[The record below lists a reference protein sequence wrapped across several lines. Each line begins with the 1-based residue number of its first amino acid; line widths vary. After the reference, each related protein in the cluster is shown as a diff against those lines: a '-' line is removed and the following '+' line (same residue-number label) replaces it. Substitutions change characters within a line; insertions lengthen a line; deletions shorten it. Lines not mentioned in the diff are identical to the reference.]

1 MTARASVLPAA
12 LLRAGLLAAVMAI
25 VAGIFG
31 MHVMT
36 ADHSSHA
43 AHAGAAVA
51 AGDAAVGHAPAGH
64 TAAEHAAVDHS
75 AGHTAVEHSDAGHAA
90 VLTDAVGAV
99 GAAFTASESCS
110 AGCPDVREGGASCTP
125 LAKTGSLAAVPPPA
139 NPTALLAPASGAH
152 GSTGYSFVPPS
163 KTPCELSISRT

>member
-51 AGDAAVGHAPAGH
+51 A
-64 TAAEHAAVDHS
+64 S
-75 AGHTAVEHSDAGHAA
+75 A
-90 VLTDAVGAV
+90 VLVAWFMHRLGGFGWAQSV
-99 GAAFTASESCS
+99 AAGLGVALTCFLVFEIWFLVQLPK
-110 AGCPDVREGGASCTP
+110 GP
-125 LAKTGSLAAVPPPA
+125 LETSL
-139 NPTALLAPASGAH
+139 
-152 GSTGYSFVPPS
+152 GY
-163 KTPCELSISRT
+163 